1 MKKIIIILVI
11 LLLIGIVLVFGI
23 NYYVKASTKNKI
35 LSNINELPQVD
46 CILILG
52 AGIDGDRPSLMLE
65 DRLKAGITLYDN
77 NVSKK
82 IVMSGDHG
90 RKEHDEVNIMK
101 NYAMELDIPSS
112 DIFMDHAGFST
123 YDSLYRLKNIFGAK
137 SVVIVSQ
144 KYHLYRSLYI
154 AKSLGLDAYGYAAED
169 IKYYGDSY
177 RELREILA
185 RDKDFFKSIIKP
197 KSTYLGESID
207 LTGSGDVTND

>member
-1 MKKIIIILVI
+1 MKKIIIILAIIFIVG
-11 LLLIGIVLVFGI
+11 LILVFGI
-23 NYYVKASTKNKI
+23 NFYVKSSTKKKIISDINKI
-35 LSNINELPQVD
+35 PQVD

-52 AGIDGDRPSLMLE
+52 AGIDGDRPSWMLE
-65 DRLKAGITLYDN
+65 DRLKAGIKLYDN
-77 NVSKK
+77 DISQK

-101 NYAMELDIPSS
+101 NYAMELDVPSS

-123 YDSLYRLKNIFGAK
+123 YESMYRLKHIFGAK

-154 AKSLGLDAYGYAAED
+154 ARSLGLDAYGYAAED
-169 IKYYGDSY
+169 IKYFGDSY
-177 RELREILA
+177 REFREILA
-185 RDKDFFKSIIKP
+185 RDKDFFKSIYKP
-197 KSTYLGESID
+197 KSTYLGETID